1 VVTAY
6 KGLSVVERDF
16 RSMKAIDLDLRPIY
30 HFTEDRVRSHVFVC
44 MLAAYLV
51 WHLRKAWA
59 PLCFTDEEL
68 PRREDPGLPWVWWRL
83 PRFDV
88 SGTGWS
94 LLGPSMHDLGVVVK
108 PVDAVIAGSQ
118 SGSGRSCQTAPVL
131 SLWRSQR

>member
-1 VVTAY
+1 MQSCAGFTVVAGIAPTLTVSVDELVGNGFVRRARSLLGGDRLFAY
-6 KGLSVVERDF
+6 
-16 RSMKAIDLDLRPIY
+16 RSADHFEPLFPLFGTLR
-30 HFTEDRVRSHVFVC
+30 F
-44 MLAAYLV
+44 
-51 WHLRKAWA
+51 
-59 PLCFTDEEL
+59 
-68 PRREDPGLPWVWWRL
+68 GLPWVWWRL

>member
-1 VVTAY
+1 MQDQE
-6 KGLSVVERDF
+6 G
-16 RSMKAIDLDLRPIY
+16 
-30 HFTEDRVRSHVFVC
+30 
-44 MLAAYLV
+44 
-51 WHLRKAWA
+51 A
-59 PLCFTDEEL
+59 PLPALGDGDIDRADLC
-68 PRREDPGLPWVWWRL
+68 GLPWGWWRL